1 MSKKEK
7 LLMKFLTVPVRND
20 LTFSE
25 LKSLLL
31 NLGPETKEGKGSRVK
46 FFHRGKKLIV
56 STHKPH
62 PTPELCEDFIR
73 DLQQILKFFAY

>member
-7 LLMKFLTVPVRND
+7 FLKKFQTTPVRND

-25 LKSLLL
+25 LKTLLL
-31 NLGPETKEGKGSRVK
+31 GLGFEMKEGKGSRVK
-46 FFHRGKKLIV
+46 FFHEEKKLII

-62 PTPELCEDFIR
+62 PNPELCEEFIK
-73 DLQQILKFFAY
+73 DLQQILKIFN

>member
-7 LLMKFLTVPVRND
+7 LLRKFQTTPVRND

-25 LKSLLL
+25 LKTLLL
-31 NLGPETKEGKGSRVK
+31 GLGFEMKEGKGSRVK
-46 FFHRGKKLIV
+46 FFHEEKKLII

-62 PTPELCEDFIR
+62 PDPELCEEFIK
-73 DLQQILKFFAY
+73 DLQQILKIFN

>member
-7 LLMKFLTVPVRND
+7 LLRKFQATPIRND

-25 LKSLLL
+25 LKTLLL
-31 NLGPETKEGKGSRVK
+31 ALGFEMKEGKGSRVK
-46 FFHRGKKLIV
+46 FFHEEKKLII

-62 PTPELCEDFIR
+62 PNLELCEEFIK
-73 DLQQILKFFAY
+73 DLQQILKIFN